1 MDGLRFR
8 CARGCINCCDVP
20 GWVYITAGDL
30 EGIAAYLGMPAA
42 DFERR
47 YVYRTKHRL
56 RLRKPPGSQ
65 CHFLTTDGCRV
76 HPVKPTQCRLFP
88 FWPELVE
95 GREAWEEAAVR
106 CPGIGTGP
114 LVQIGTAME
123 TANEMR
129 TAYPAQYR

>member
-8 CARGCINCCDVP
+8 CVPGCVNCCDVP
-20 GWVYITAGDL
+20 GWVYITEDDLTRIAGY
-30 EGIAAYLGMPAA
+30 IGMTPA

-56 RLRKPPGSQ
+56 RLRKPPKSQ
-65 CHFLTTDGCRV
+65 CHFLEEDGCRV

-95 GREAWEEAAVR
+95 DREAWKHTALR
-106 CPGIGTGP
+106 CPGIGSGS
-114 LVQIGTAME
+114 LVTIGAAVE
-123 TANEMR
+123 ISNEMR